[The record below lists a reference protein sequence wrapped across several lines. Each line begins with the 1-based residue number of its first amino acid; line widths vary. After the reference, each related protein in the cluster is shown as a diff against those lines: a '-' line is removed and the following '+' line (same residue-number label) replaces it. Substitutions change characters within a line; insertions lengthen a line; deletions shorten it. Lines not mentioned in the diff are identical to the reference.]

1 MKPPTLKLALLGA
14 LAMIAVLSGCTTGDG
29 YRLRATQTESRT
41 VELGGAKSVQ
51 AELKMGA
58 GDLKISGGSA
68 SLMNATF
75 KYNVP
80 EWKPEVSYTVEG
92 ADGRLEVAQ
101 PGHTHTSTGGVKYS
115 WDLHLSNNVPMELS
129 VEMGA
134 GNSELN
140 LSGIS
145 LTSLTLQVGAGNA
158 DVDLTGDWKHNLT
171 VSIQGGVGQASIQLP
186 QEVGVRANVRGGIGS
201 ISAPGFKKDGDSY
214 VNDAYGKSPV
224 SIDLNVQ
231 GGIGQV
237 NLKLVGN
244 RPVV

>member
-1 MKPPTLKLALLGA
+1 MTSRLLNLVLLGSLALF
-14 LAMIAVLSGCTTGDG
+14 IVISGCTVGERG
-29 YRLRATQTESRT
+29 RFGATQTESKA
-41 VELGGAKSVQ
+41 VELGNAKTVQ
-51 AELKMGA
+51 TDLKLGA

-68 SLMNATF
+68 RLMEATF

-80 EWKPEVSYTVEG
+80 DWKPEVNYSVEG
-92 ADGRLEVAQ
+92 TEGHLEIQQ
-101 PGHTHTSTGGVKYS
+101 PGQTHTNMGGVKYS
-115 WDLHLSNNVPMELS
+115 WDLQLNNNVPMELS

-140 LSGIS
+140 LSGLS
-145 LTSLTLQVGAGNA
+145 LTRLNVQVGAGNA
-158 DVDLTGDWKHNLT
+158 DVDLTGDWKHNLS
-171 VSIQGGVGQASIQLP
+171 VSIEGGVGQASISLP
-186 QEVGVRANVRGGIGS
+186 QEVGVRANVQGGIGT

-214 VNDAYGKSPV
+214 VNDAYGKSSV
-224 SIDLNVQ
+224 TIDLNVQ

>member
-1 MKPPTLKLALLGA
+1 MKPRILKLALLSA
-14 LAMIAVLSGCTTGDG
+14 LAMTAILSGCTKGDG
-29 YRLRATQTESRT
+29 YRLGATQTESKT

-51 AELKMGA
+51 AELKMAA

-68 SLMNATF
+68 NLMNASF

-92 ADGRLEVAQ
+92 TEGRLEIEQ
-101 PGHTHTSTGGVKYS
+101 PGHTHTNIGGVHYS
-115 WDLHLSNNVPMELS
+115 WDLHLNNNVPMELS

-140 LSGIS
+140 LNGLS
-145 LTSLTLQVGAGNA
+145 LTRLDVQVGAGNA
-158 DVDLTGDWKHNLT
+158 DVDLTGDWKHNLS
-171 VSIQGGVGQASIQLP
+171 VSIEGGVGQASISLP
-186 QEVGVRANVRGGIGS
+186 QEVGVRANVQGGLGS

-224 SIDLNVQ
+224 SIELNVQ

-237 NLKLVGN
+237 NLKLVGS